1 MRKSFLL
8 FLSVICVIA
17 FSCSDSDDGD
27 DTGDGILSGLTLTS
41 DRSYFSAD
49 GVDAVVF
56 TVKDNTGKDVST
68 QCVYKANDQELVDNT
83 LSSATPGTYKVVAT
97 YKGIVSNTLDVIA
110 MNENVKLK
118 VASDKK
124 SIVEIG
130 RASCRERV

>member
-49 GVDAVVF
+49 GVDAVV
-56 TVKDNTGKDVST
+56 
-68 QCVYKANDQELVDNT
+68 L
-83 LSSATPGTYKVVAT
+83 P
-97 YKGIVSNTLDVIA
+97 
-110 MNENVKLK
+110 
-118 VASDKK
+118 
-124 SIVEIG
+124 
-130 RASCRERV
+130 

>member
-83 LSSATPGTYKVVAT
+83 CLL
-97 YKGIVSNTLDVIA
+97 TLRVLI
-110 MNENVKLK
+110 KLLQLT
-118 VASDKK
+118 
-124 SIVEIG
+124 
-130 RASCRERV
+130 RELYLIP